1 MSPRRTAPPQ
11 RPPSLPEAESL
22 DSADGTDEVEGEEV
36 VEVALPPTGPLA
48 ISSGKDGKG
57 LKTHAAPLGSQG
69 PAVQHSLSI
78 PSAPVTQ
85 PAGFL
90 EQRSTGFRVLG
101 FRV

>member
-11 RPPSLPEAESL
+11 RPPSSPEPESSA
-22 DSADGTDEVEGEEV
+22 SADGTDEVEGEEEEV
-36 VEVALPPTGPLA
+36 VGVALPQPGPLA

-90 EQRSTGFRVLG
+90 EQRSTGHDF
-101 FRV
+101 